1 MSPEYS
7 SEQVESN
14 QVIQVTVYIKYDL
27 TWLVAWL
34 LFKAGQP
41 FQHSVVLIRRLVLL
55 LTHLLG
61 FDPSEVPEVRGN
73 TYQQGYKF
81 PHNTGALSMKWLPVL
96 SFLFYLTLFRFLQGR
111 VSTVILFVPLLPG
124 DSRRCFFL
132 FWYPSSRYT
141 SFVSKIKSSVAAWMA
156 KGKKGLKKTNP
167 KCEWCHI

>member
-7 SEQVESN
+7 SERVESN
-14 QVIQVTVYIKYDL
+14 QIIQVTVYIKYDL

-73 TYQQGYKF
+73 TYWINRATNFHITPERF
-81 PHNTGALSMKWLPVL
+81 PWSDCLSSRSCFTSH
-96 SFLFYLTLFRFLQGR
+96 SFA
-111 VSTVILFVPLLPG
+111 VILFVPLLPG

-132 FWYPSSRYT
+132 FWYPSRRYT